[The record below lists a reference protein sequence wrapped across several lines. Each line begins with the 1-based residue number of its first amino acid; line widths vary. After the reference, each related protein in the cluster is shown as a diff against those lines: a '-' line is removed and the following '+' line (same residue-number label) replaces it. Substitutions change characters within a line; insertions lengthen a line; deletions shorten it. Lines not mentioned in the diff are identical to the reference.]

1 MEKIYLFFNGK
12 KMYRNITL
20 TLSVLFIFHGCS
32 MVKGLF
38 GKKAIGDPND
48 PDFLNKV
55 QELKSAYR
63 EGNIQALD
71 ELIEVYEN
79 PDLHVKL
86 RVAAGKTLAQT
97 EHPRALHAISE
108 MVATTTA
115 LDYALLNES
124 IKMLGMFKE
133 NPKAADALVRSM
145 HKMEDKTNEIHLSLI
160 KNLRRV
166 RTKDQILALLDLYE
180 VAKSNMS
187 RTERLLTES
196 MGAIGNDQV
205 IPILTQVARD
215 PKINIGIRNQAVEI
229 LGKKKPDDVAVAFAE
244 LLGDP
249 NTNLEVREFA
259 LNTMKGVKE
268 ENLVLAL
275 LNTYN
280 MGKTEYY
287 SLLNTMLDALGEFDD
302 LEVKKAVIEIAHSD
316 DYPIDIRKKA
326 IDNLAAFND
335 PSIVNGLLP
344 MLENKDNYIYYD
356 NIINMVYKLGEE
368 KKNAESVRRMAFKA
382 HFSKRKFD

>member
-1 MEKIYLFFNGK
+1 MMTRYIN
-12 KMYRNITL
+12 
-20 TLSVLFIFHGCS
+20 VLLLAIFLLQGCS
-32 MVKGLF
+32 SIKGLF
-38 GKKAIGDPND
+38 GKKSIGDPND
-48 PDFLNKV
+48 PDFLNRV

-63 EGNIQALD
+63 GGNIRALD
-71 ELIEVYEN
+71 ELIEVYQD
-79 PDLHVKL
+79 PDLHAKL

-97 EHPRALHAISE
+97 QHPRALHAISE

-115 LDYALLNES
+115 LDYTLLNES
-124 IKMLGMFKE
+124 ISMLGMFSE
-133 NPKAADALVRSM
+133 NPKAANALVRSM
-145 HKMEDKTNEIHLSLI
+145 RTMEKRTNEVHIALVKSL
-160 KNLRRV
+160 NRV

-187 RTERLLTES
+187 RTERLLTETL
-196 MGAIGNDQV
+196 GAIGSDQV
-205 IPILTQVARD
+205 VPVLTSVARD
-215 PKINIGIRNQAVEI
+215 PKINIGIRNKAVEI
-229 LGKKKPDDVAVAFAE
+229 LGKKNPTDVAIAFAE

-280 MGKTEYY
+280 MGKTQYY
-287 SLLNTMLDALGEFDD
+287 SLLNTMLAALGEFDD
-302 LEVKKAVIEIAHSD
+302 PEVKKAVIEIAHSN
-316 DYPIDIRKKA
+316 DYPTDIRKKA

-335 PSIVNGLLP
+335 PSVVEGLLP
-344 MLENKDNYIYYD
+344 MLENKENYIYYD
-356 NIINMVYKLGEE
+356 NIINMVYALGEE

-382 HFSKRKFD
+382 HFSRKEHE

>member
-1 MEKIYLFFNGK
+1 
-12 KMYRNITL
+12 MYKNIIFI
-20 TLSVLFIFHGCS
+20 LSIIFVLQGCS

-38 GKKAIGDPND
+38 GKKSIGDPND
-48 PDFLNKV
+48 PDFLNTI
-55 QELKSAYR
+55 QELKSTYR
-63 EGNIQALD
+63 EGNVQALD
-71 ELIEVYEN
+71 DLIEIYED

-86 RVAAGKTLAQT
+86 RIAAGKTLAQT
-97 EHPRALHAISE
+97 EHPRALHSISE

-115 LDYALLNES
+115 LDYALLKES

-145 HKMEDKTNEIHLSLI
+145 RKMEDKTNEIHITLV
-160 KNLRRV
+160 KNLVRV
-166 RTKDQILALLDLYE
+166 RSKDQILALLDLYE

-187 RTERLLTES
+187 RTERLLTET

-205 IPILTQVARD
+205 IPILTQVAKD
-215 PKINIGIRNQAVEI
+215 PNINIGVRNRAVEI

-287 SLLNTMLDALGEFDD
+287 SLLNTMLAALGEFDD
-302 LEVKKAVIEIAHSD
+302 PEVKKAVIEIAHSN
-316 DYPIDIRKKA
+316 DYPMDIRKKA

-335 PSIVNGLLP
+335 PSVLNGLLP
-344 MLENKDNYIYYD
+344 MLENKDNYVYYD

-382 HFSKRKFD
+382 HFSKREYD

>member
-1 MEKIYLFFNGK
+1 
-12 KMYRNITL
+12 MYRNITL

-97 EHPRALHAISE
+97 EHPRALHSISE

-145 HKMEDKTNEIHLSLI
+145 HKMEDKTNEIHISLI

-302 LEVKKAVIEIAHSD
+302 PEVKKAVIEIAHSD

-335 PSIVNGLLP
+335 PSILNGLLP

-382 HFSKRKFD
+382 HFSKREYD

>member
-1 MEKIYLFFNGK
+1 
-12 KMYRNITL
+12 MYRNITL
-20 TLSVLFIFHGCS
+20 MLSILFIFHGCS
-32 MVKGLF
+32 IVKGLL

-97 EHPRALHAISE
+97 EHPRALHSISE

-302 LEVKKAVIEIAHSD
+302 PEVKKAVIEIAHSD

-335 PSIVNGLLP
+335 PSILNGLLP

-382 HFSKRKFD
+382 HFSKREFD

>member
-1 MEKIYLFFNGK
+1 
-12 KMYRNITL
+12 MYRNITL

-32 MVKGLF
+32 MVKGLL

-63 EGNIQALD
+63 EGDIQALD

-97 EHPRALHAISE
+97 EHPRALHSISE

-145 HKMEDKTNEIHLSLI
+145 HKMEDKTNEIHISLI

-302 LEVKKAVIEIAHSD
+302 PEVKKAVIEIAHSD

-382 HFSKRKFD
+382 HFSKREFD

>member
-1 MEKIYLFFNGK
+1 M
-12 KMYRNITL
+12 MYRYIIIIISTL
-20 TLSVLFIFHGCS
+20 FLFQGCS
-32 MVKGLF
+32 TIKGLF
-38 GKKAIGDPND
+38 GKKSIGDPND
-48 PDFLNKV
+48 PDFLNRV
-55 QELKSAYR
+55 QTLKSAYR
-63 EGNIQALD
+63 DGNIQALD

-86 RVAAGKTLAQT
+86 RVAAGKTLAETQ
-97 EHPRALHAISE
+97 HPRALHAIAE

-115 LDYALLNES
+115 LDYTLLNES
-124 IKMLGMFKE
+124 IDMLGMFNE
-133 NPKAADALVRSM
+133 NPKAAAALVSSM
-145 HKMEDKTNEIHLSLI
+145 HKMEEKTNEIHISLV
-160 KNLRRV
+160 KNLNRV

-187 RTERLLTES
+187 RTERLLTETL
-196 MGAIGNDQV
+196 GALGNHQV
-205 IPILTQVARD
+205 VPILTAIAKD
-215 PKINIGIRNQAVEI
+215 PKINIGIRNKAVEI
-229 LGKKKPDDVAVAFAE
+229 LGKKNPNEVAIAFAE

-268 ENLVLAL
+268 ENLVIAL

-280 MGKTEYY
+280 MGKTQYY
-287 SLLNTMLDALGEFDD
+287 SLLNTMLAALGEFDD
-302 LEVKKAVIEIAHSD
+302 PEVKKAVIEIAHSK

-335 PSIVNGLLP
+335 PSVVNGLLP
-344 MLENKDNYIYYD
+344 MLEDKENYIYYD
-356 NIINMVYKLGEE
+356 NIINMVYALGEE

-382 HFSKRKFD
+382 HFSRREHE

>member
-1 MEKIYLFFNGK
+1 
-12 KMYRNITL
+12 MYRNITL
-20 TLSVLFIFHGCS
+20 TLSVLFVFHGCS

-71 ELIEVYEN
+71 ELIEVYED

-97 EHPRALHAISE
+97 EHPRALHSISE

-145 HKMEDKTNEIHLSLI
+145 HKMEDKTNEIHISLI

-302 LEVKKAVIEIAHSD
+302 PEVKKAVIEIAHSD

-335 PSIVNGLLP
+335 PSILNGLLP

-356 NIINMVYKLGEE
+356 NIINMIYKLGEE

-382 HFSKRKFD
+382 HFSKREYD

>member
-1 MEKIYLFFNGK
+1 
-12 KMYRNITL
+12 MYRNITL

-71 ELIEVYEN
+71 ELIEVYED

-97 EHPRALHAISE
+97 EHPRALHSISE

-302 LEVKKAVIEIAHSD
+302 PEVKKAVIEIAHSD

-335 PSIVNGLLP
+335 PSILNGLLP

-382 HFSKRKFD
+382 HFSKREYD

>member
-71 ELIEVYEN
+71 ELIEVYED

-97 EHPRALHAISE
+97 EHPRALHSISE

-145 HKMEDKTNEIHLSLI
+145 HKMEDKTNEIHISLI

-302 LEVKKAVIEIAHSD
+302 PEVKKAVIEIAHSD

-335 PSIVNGLLP
+335 PSILNGLLP

-382 HFSKRKFD
+382 HFSKREYD

>member
-71 ELIEVYEN
+71 ELIEVYED

-97 EHPRALHAISE
+97 EHPRALHSISE

-145 HKMEDKTNEIHLSLI
+145 HKMEDKTNEIHISLI

-302 LEVKKAVIEIAHSD
+302 PEVKKAVIEIAHSD

-335 PSIVNGLLP
+335 PSILNGLLP

-382 HFSKRKFD
+382 HFSKREFD

>member
-1 MEKIYLFFNGK
+1 
-12 KMYRNITL
+12 MYRNITL
-20 TLSVLFIFHGCS
+20 TISVLFIFHGCS

-71 ELIEVYEN
+71 ELIEVYED

-97 EHPRALHAISE
+97 EHPRALHSISE

-145 HKMEDKTNEIHLSLI
+145 HKMEDKTNEIHISLI

-302 LEVKKAVIEIAHSD
+302 PEVKKAVIEIAHSD

-335 PSIVNGLLP
+335 PSILNGLLP

-368 KKNAESVRRMAFKA
+368 KKNAESVRRMAYKA
-382 HFSKRKFD
+382 HFSKREYE

>member
-1 MEKIYLFFNGK
+1 MSRYI
-12 KMYRNITL
+12 NIL
-20 TLSVLFIFHGCS
+20 LLAICLLQGCS
-32 MVKGLF
+32 SIKGLF
-38 GKKAIGDPND
+38 GKKSIGDPND

-63 EGNIQALD
+63 GGNIRALD
-71 ELIEVYEN
+71 ELIEVYQDS
-79 PDLHVKL
+79 DLHAKL

-97 EHPRALHAISE
+97 QHPRALHAISE

-115 LDYALLNES
+115 LDYTLLNES
-124 IKMLGMFKE
+124 ISMLGMFSE
-133 NPKAADALVRSM
+133 NPKAANALVRSM
-145 HKMEDKTNEIHLSLI
+145 RTIEKRTNEVHIALVKSL
-160 KNLRRV
+160 NRV

-187 RTERLLTES
+187 RTERLLTETL
-196 MGAIGNDQV
+196 GAIGSDQV
-205 IPILTQVARD
+205 VPVLTSVARD
-215 PKINIGIRNQAVEI
+215 PKVNIGIRNKAVEI
-229 LGKKKPDDVAVAFAE
+229 LGKKNPTDVAIAFAE

-280 MGKTEYY
+280 MGKTQYY
-287 SLLNTMLDALGEFDD
+287 SLLNTMLAALGEFDD
-302 LEVKKAVIEIAHSD
+302 PEVKKAVIEIAHSD
-316 DYPIDIRKKA
+316 DYPTDIRKKA

-335 PSIVNGLLP
+335 PSVVEGLLP

-356 NIINMVYKLGEE
+356 NIINMVYSLGEE

-382 HFSKRKFD
+382 HFSKKEHE

>member
-1 MEKIYLFFNGK
+1 MGRQLSILF
-12 KMYRNITL
+12 
-20 TLSVLFIFHGCS
+20 LSVFLLQNCS
-32 MVKGLF
+32 TIKGLF
-38 GKKAIGDPND
+38 GKKSIGDPND
-48 PDFLNKV
+48 PDFLNRV

-63 EGNIQALD
+63 GGNIRALD
-71 ELIEVYEN
+71 ELIEVYQDS
-79 PDLHVKL
+79 DLHVKL

-97 EHPRALHAISE
+97 QHPRALHAISE

-115 LDYALLNES
+115 VDYTLLNES
-124 IKMLGMFKE
+124 ISMLGMFSE

-145 HKMEDKTNEIHLSLI
+145 RKMEKRTNEVHIALVKSL
-160 KNLRRV
+160 NRV

-187 RTERLLTES
+187 RTERLLTET
-196 MGAIGNDQV
+196 MGAIGSDQV
-205 IPILTQVARD
+205 VPVLTSVARD
-215 PKINIGIRNQAVEI
+215 PKINIGIRNKAVEI
-229 LGKKKPDDVAVAFAE
+229 LGKKNPDDVAIAFAE

-259 LNTMKGVKE
+259 LNTMRGVKE

-280 MGKTEYY
+280 MGKTQYY
-287 SLLNTMLDALGEFDD
+287 SLLNTMLAALGEFDD
-302 LEVKKAVIEIAHSD
+302 PEVKKAVIEIAHSN
-316 DYPIDIRKKA
+316 DYPTDIRKKA

-335 PSIVNGLLP
+335 PSVVDGLLP
-344 MLENKDNYIYYD
+344 MLEKKENYIYYD
-356 NIINMVYKLGEE
+356 NIINMVYALGEE

-382 HFSKRKFD
+382 HFSRREHD

>member
-1 MEKIYLFFNGK
+1 MVRHI
-12 KMYRNITL
+12 NIL
-20 TLSVLFIFHGCS
+20 LLAIFLLQGCS
-32 MVKGLF
+32 TLKGLF
-38 GKKAIGDPND
+38 GKKSIGDPND
-48 PDFLNKV
+48 PDFLNRV

-63 EGNIQALD
+63 GGNIRALD
-71 ELIEVYEN
+71 ELIEVYQD
-79 PDLHVKL
+79 PDLHAKL

-97 EHPRALHAISE
+97 QHPRALHAISE

-115 LDYALLNES
+115 LDYTLLNES
-124 IKMLGMFKE
+124 ISMLGMFSE
-133 NPKAADALVRSM
+133 NPKAANALVKSM
-145 HKMEDKTNEIHLSLI
+145 RTMEKRTNEVHIALVKSL
-160 KNLRRV
+160 NRV

-187 RTERLLTES
+187 RTERLLTETL
-196 MGAIGNDQV
+196 GAIGSDQV
-205 IPILTQVARD
+205 VPILTSVARD
-215 PKINIGIRNQAVEI
+215 PKINIGIRNKAVEI
-229 LGKKKPDDVAVAFAE
+229 LGKKNPRDVAIAFAE

-280 MGKTEYY
+280 MGKTQYY
-287 SLLNTMLDALGEFDD
+287 SLLNTMLAALGEFDD
-302 LEVKKAVIEIAHSD
+302 PEVKKAVIEIAHSN
-316 DYPIDIRKKA
+316 DYPTDIRKKA

-335 PSIVNGLLP
+335 PSVVDGLLP
-344 MLENKDNYIYYD
+344 MLEHKENYIYYD
-356 NIINMVYKLGEE
+356 NIINMVYALGEE

-382 HFSKRKFD
+382 HFSRREHD

>member
-1 MEKIYLFFNGK
+1 MMHRHITIILFTIL
-12 KMYRNITL
+12 ML
-20 TLSVLFIFHGCS
+20 QGCS
-32 MVKGLF
+32 TIKGLF
-38 GKKAIGDPND
+38 GKKSIGDPND
-48 PDFLNKV
+48 PDFLNRV

-63 EGNIQALD
+63 GGNIRALD
-71 ELIEVYEN
+71 ELIEVYQD

-115 LDYALLNES
+115 VDYTLLNES
-124 IKMLGMFKE
+124 ISMLGMFSE

-145 HKMEDKTNEIHLSLI
+145 RTMEKRTNEVHVALVKSL
-160 KNLRRV
+160 NRV

-187 RTERLLTES
+187 RTERLLTETL
-196 MGAIGNDQV
+196 GAIGSDQV
-205 IPILTQVARD
+205 VPVLTSVARD
-215 PKINIGIRNQAVEI
+215 PKINIGIRNKAVEI
-229 LGKKKPDDVAVAFAE
+229 LGKKNPNDVAIAFAE

-280 MGKTEYY
+280 MGKTQYY
-287 SLLNTMLDALGEFDD
+287 SLLNTMLAALGEFDD
-302 LEVKKAVIEIAHSD
+302 PEVKKAVIEIAHSD
-316 DYPIDIRKKA
+316 DYPTDIRKKA

-335 PSIVNGLLP
+335 PSVVDGLLP
-344 MLENKDNYIYYD
+344 MLEHKKNYIYYD
-356 NIINMVYKLGEE
+356 NIINMVYALGEE
-368 KKNAESVRRMAFKA
+368 KKNAEAVRRMAFKA
-382 HFSKRKFD
+382 HFSRREHD

>member
-1 MEKIYLFFNGK
+1 
-12 KMYRNITL
+12 MYRNITL

-71 ELIEVYEN
+71 ELIEVYED

-97 EHPRALHAISE
+97 EHPRALHSISE

-145 HKMEDKTNEIHLSLI
+145 HKMEDKTNEIHISLI

-287 SLLNTMLDALGEFDD
+287 SLLNTMLNALGEFDD
-302 LEVKKAVIEIAHSD
+302 PEVKKAVIEIAHSD

-335 PSIVNGLLP
+335 PSILNGLLP

-382 HFSKRKFD
+382 HFSKREYD

>member
-1 MEKIYLFFNGK
+1 
-12 KMYRNITL
+12 MYKNIIFILSIIFTL
-20 TLSVLFIFHGCS
+20 QGCS
-32 MVKGLF
+32 MIKGLF
-38 GKKAIGDPND
+38 GKKSIGDPND
-48 PDFLNKV
+48 PDFLNTV

-63 EGNIQALD
+63 EGNVQALD
-71 ELIEVYEN
+71 DLIEIYED

-97 EHPRALHAISE
+97 EHPRALHSISE

-115 LDYALLNES
+115 LDYALLKES

-145 HKMEDKTNEIHLSLI
+145 RKMEDKTNEIHITLV
-160 KNLRRV
+160 KNLMRV
-166 RTKDQILALLDLYE
+166 RSKDQILALLDLYE

-187 RTERLLTES
+187 RTERLLTET

-205 IPILTQVARD
+205 IPILTQVAKD
-215 PKINIGIRNQAVEI
+215 PKINIGVRNRAVEI

-287 SLLNTMLDALGEFDD
+287 SLLNTMLAALGEFDD
-302 LEVKKAVIEIAHSD
+302 PEVKKAVIEIAHSD
-316 DYPIDIRKKA
+316 DYPMDIRKKA

-335 PSIVNGLLP
+335 PSVLNGLLP
-344 MLENKDNYIYYD
+344 MLENKDNYVYYD

-382 HFSKRKFD
+382 HFSKREYD